1 MIGSALVRHRRVD
14 AFAAGQV
21 PWGTEQAPVFID
33 EALRR
38 FADWVGEDE
47 WAIVWSAGAG
57 VMRTGQEVL
66 DRECVLLDHVCAA
79 VSAGAP
85 PGPGGFYLVSSA
97 GGAFAG
103 SAHPPFGV
111 DTPPVPLNAYGRAKL
126 AQEGSA
132 RSWLS
137 GRLPVTVGRV
147 GNAYGPGQD
156 LTKQQGLVTELCRCA
171 LLGRTVTIFAPPTT
185 LRDYIYS
192 DDVADM
198 IVADLLRMVEADAT
212 PWETRVVASG
222 RSVSIAELISL
233 VEMASGRR
241 VLTRPTFVGTSH
253 LLDLRLVRQSGPPF
267 PERAVTPIEVG
278 IARVFQDV
286 VTRLG
291 RGELAG

>member
-1 MIGSALVRHRRVD
+1 MIGSAVVRHRLVN

-21 PWGTEQAPVFID
+21 PWDTDQAPAFID
-33 EALRR
+33 DALRR
-38 FADWVGEDE
+38 FVDWVGEDE

-66 DRECVLLDHVCAA
+66 DRECRLLDHVCAA
-79 VSAGAP
+79 ISTGAP
-85 PGPGGFYLVSSA
+85 AGPGGFYLVSSA

-103 SAHPPFGV
+103 SARPPFGV
-111 DTPPVPLNAYGRAKL
+111 DTRPVPLNAYGRAKL
-126 AQEGSA
+126 RQEESA
-132 RSWLS
+132 RSRLA
-137 GRLPVTVGRV
+137 GRCPVSVGRV

-156 LTKQQGLVTELCRCA
+156 LTKQQGLITELCRCA
-171 LLGRTVTIFAPPTT
+171 LLGRAVTIFAPPTT

-198 IVADLLRMVEADAT
+198 VVADLLRMAGPDWT

-233 VEMASGRR
+233 VEMASGR
-241 VLTRPTFVGTSH
+241 VVMIRPTFAGTSH
-253 LLDLRLVRQSGPPF
+253 LLDLRLLRQTGPPF
-267 PERAVTPIEVG
+267 GDTARTPIEVG
-278 IARVFQDV
+278 IARVFQDI

-291 RGELAG
+291 RGELAS